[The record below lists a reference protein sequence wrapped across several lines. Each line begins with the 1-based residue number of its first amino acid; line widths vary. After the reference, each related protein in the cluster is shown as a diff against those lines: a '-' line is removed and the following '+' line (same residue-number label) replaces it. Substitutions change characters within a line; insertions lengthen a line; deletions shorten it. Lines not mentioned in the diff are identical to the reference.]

1 MEVELTKEEKL
12 IVLEKAVNGYMD
24 SELFAFV
31 LADLI
36 NFVGAEATERAK
48 VVQKFADKK
57 NPVYK
62 KFSVRHAQLNS
73 LLTFSRAYCNSMENR
88 VKEIYETVDFD
99 ESGHAISSLMK
110 DLFKMD
116 NTDRESVIM
125 SMEMVKKGK
134 TPTFINFSTI
144 EKQELAKR
152 TKLPLEYIIT
162 ILSHIPDVCINS
174 TES

>member
-1 MEVELTKEEKL
+1 MEAELTKEQKQRL
-12 IVLEKAVNGYMD
+12 LEKAVNDYMD

-36 NFVGAEATERAK
+36 NFVGVEASGRAAII
-48 VVQKFADKK
+48 QKFADKK
-57 NPVYK
+57 NPVYR

-99 ESGHAISSLMK
+99 ASGHAISSLMK
-110 DLFKMD
+110 DLFTMD
-116 NTDRESVIM
+116 NTDREAVIM
-125 SMEMVKKGK
+125 SMEMVKNKK
-134 TPTFINFSTI
+134 IPTFINLGTY

-152 TKLPLEYIIT
+152 TKLPLEYVIT